1 LLNKLING
9 LISFGLIGL
18 FLTGCADSNSA
29 KSPGAAPAYRAT
41 PGEVVWN
48 DIKYTTGNTIKKEQL
63 DRKLGVINFHN
74 KAKYPVY
81 SVKGY
86 KITKEIAIELH
97 NPTQEFV
104 VAVNKK

>member
-1 LLNKLING
+1 VNKIMVSLM
-9 LISFGLIGL
+9 SFGLIGL
-18 FLTGCADSNSA
+18 FLTGCTDSNNA

-41 PGEVVWN
+41 PGDVVWN
-48 DIKYTTGNTIKKEQL
+48 GKDYTTGKTIKKEQL
-63 DRKLGVINFHN
+63 GRKLGVINFHN
-74 KAKYPVY
+74 KVKYPVY

-86 KITKEIAIELH
+86 KITKKIAIELH

>member
-1 LLNKLING
+1 MNKIMVSLM
-9 LISFGLIGL
+9 SFGLVGL
-18 FLTGCADSNSA
+18 FLTGCADDSA
-29 KSPGAAPAYRAT
+29 TSHSAAPAYGGT
-41 PGEVVWN
+41 PGDIIWN
-48 DIKYTTGNTIKKEQL
+48 GIKYTTEGTLKKEQL
-63 DRKLGVINFHN
+63 DHNLGAINDHN

-97 NPTQEFV
+97 NPNEEFV